1 MQLGFV
7 SAILPDQTLEE
18 VFALGK
24 ETGYSCVEVMCWP
37 VGKADRRYA
46 GVTHIDVNNF
56 KPADAPRI
64 LGLAEAQGMDI
75 SSLGYYPNLLTPDQE
90 AGRVAA
96 LHLKRVIGAA
106 KMLNLRVVST
116 FVGRDPT
123 RSVEENWPRFLSV
136 WSDLI
141 AYAEDQGVRVAI
153 ENCPMIFTADEW
165 PGGKNLASSPAIWR
179 RMFEEIPSPNF
190 GLNYDPSHQ
199 VWQQMDY
206 IAPLREFSSRIFRV
220 HLKDVAV
227 DRQKLNQVGILAYP
241 LAFHSPKLPG
251 RGDIDWATFLRALKD
266 SGYDG
271 PVCVEVEDR
280 EFEGDL
286 AHRKQALAFS
296 SEYLRPLMRAH

>member
-1 MQLGFV
+1 
-7 SAILPDQTLEE
+7 
-18 VFALGK
+18 
-24 ETGYSCVEVMCWP
+24 
-37 VGKADRRYA
+37 
-46 GVTHIDVNNF
+46 
-56 KPADAPRI
+56 
-64 LGLAEAQGMDI
+64 
-75 SSLGYYPNLLTPDQE
+75 
-90 AGRVAA
+90 VAA
-96 LHLKRVIGAA
+96 SHLKRVISTA
-106 KMLNLRVVST
+106 KMLNLTVVST
-116 FVGRDPT
+116 FVGRDWT

-136 WSDLI
+136 WKDLI
-141 AYAEDQGVRVAI
+141 AYADDQGVRIAI

-199 VWQQMDY
+199 VWQQMDH

-241 LAFHSPKLPG
+241 LEFHSPKLPG
-251 RGDIDWATFLRALKD
+251 RGDIDWAKFLRLLKD

-286 AHRKQALAFS
+286 EHRKQALAFS
-296 SEYLRPLMRAH
+296 SKYLLPLIST